1 MTGSRF
7 LACGRYGGDMP
18 LYRKLATRV
27 HPFLISLVCGRKV
40 TETSNGYR
48 AMKVAVLADSRINLR
63 QDWLHGYEL
72 EVYLIMKL
80 IKLGYRPKEV
90 SVSKIYPPRAAGN
103 TKICPFVD
111 WWNLARP
118 IFIVGFGIE
127 HFVNRRLRIDQRS
140 RKTAFAHSSI
150 PNLAKRYEIPN
161 L

>member
-1 MTGSRF
+1 
-7 LACGRYGGDMP
+7 
-18 LYRKLATRV
+18 
-27 HPFLISLVCGRKV
+27 
-40 TETSNGYR
+40 
-48 AMKVAVLADSRINLR
+48 MKVAVLADSRINLR

-127 HFVNRRLRIDQRS
+127 HFVNRRIRNVQRPTIAEDS
-140 RKTAFAHSSI
+140 FRPQQHTEPGKTIRNPQFVNPQLSPSDDISSVPTPNQRKSTGRKS
-150 PNLAKRYEIPN
+150 
-161 L
+161 